1 MASAG
6 SLAVLFAALLT
17 STSVLAAPKEDLVES
32 LPSFG
37 PPPTL
42 QYSGFLD
49 GTDGCD
55 TATNGAFCKL
65 HYWFAQAEGDASNKP
80 VILWLNGGPGSSSIL
95 GFLQE
100 NGPLLM
106 NATGGLMEN
115 PWSWTKVANLFV
127 LEAPVGVGYSYCAN
141 QIKGKTCVNTDK
153 YTASTSRAALVDF
166 FSKKF
171 PELAQNDFFITGE
184 SYAGVYIPTLAKE
197 ILEHA
202 PQINLVG
209 LAVGDPCTDNTAQ
222 KDSMDALWYS
232 HKYGLVPDATFDL
245 LWNHCN
251 LRLPNKLM
259 RAVKS
264 RRQTASKNNEH
275 DSENEFYSQLQN
287 SGFVDSPQCKLAFR
301 KFLLSTSRAL
311 SQSWRDMFIDDY
323 SLFAPVTILED
334 VQMQQYMNSTS
345 IRKALHVEE
354 SPIETWP
361 YPNDDFNYT
370 KEYDACNGD
379 AKKGALSMIDFYRKI
394 VPKLASVWVY
404 NGDTDPCVSYEG
416 TRSAIESVGF
426 SEVDGGSYRPWFY
439 NHTATTLQVLAE
451 KAAMF
456 GPDLLVQPTGA
467 QFGGEV
473 VNYENGLSFLTVHGS
488 GHMVPQFRPQAALH
502 MIQKLVS
509 YQDLSPLLPSNETL
523 TKMCDKGFS
532 KSMDSWTEKA
542 KGSPY
547 VDQVQWESTDASI
560 IDTETK

>member
-1 MASAG
+1 
-6 SLAVLFAALLT
+6 
-17 STSVLAAPKEDLVES
+17 
-32 LPSFG
+32 
-37 PPPTL
+37 
-42 QYSGFLD
+42 
-49 GTDGCD
+49 
-55 TATNGAFCKL
+55 
-65 HYWFAQAEGDASNKP
+65 
-80 VILWLNGGPGSSSIL
+80 
-95 GFLQE
+95 
-100 NGPLLM
+100 
-106 NATGGLMEN
+106 
-115 PWSWTKVANLFV
+115 
-127 LEAPVGVGYSYCAN
+127 
-141 QIKGKTCVNTDK
+141 
-153 YTASTSRAALVDF
+153 
-166 FSKKF
+166 
-171 PELAQNDFFITGE
+171 
-184 SYAGVYIPTLAKE
+184 VYIPTLAKE

-209 LAVGDPCTDNTAQ
+209 LAVGGTSFSIREHGFSTLDWLTHFLLHNVDPCTDNTAQ

-473 VNYENGLSFLTVHGS
+473 VNYENGLSFLTVHG
-488 GHMVPQFRPQAALH
+488 
-502 MIQKLVS
+502 KC
-509 YQDLSPLLPSNETL
+509 LSFDRLGL
-523 TKMCDKGFS
+523 
-532 KSMDSWTEKA
+532 
-542 KGSPY
+542 
-547 VDQVQWESTDASI
+547 
-560 IDTETK
+560 